1 MKATKLLDHPIDALV
16 AAARKTLEVEIRRLR
31 HASAARARGG
41 TMLGEDYQRNLI
53 AACKV
58 AGDLKKVDIAEQT
71 AKKKRLA
78 QLLPELSDDQLERIE
93 ALLRKGTDPEEAMTM
108 VLGN

>member
-1 MKATKLLDHPIDALV
+1 VKNPLDHPIDALV

-31 HASAARARGG
+31 QASLEAKTKSETG
-41 TMLGEDYQRNLI
+41 MLNPEYQRNLI

-58 AGDLKKVDIAEQT
+58 AGDLKKVDIAEQS

-78 QLLPELSDDQLERIE
+78 QLLPQLSEHQLEQME
-93 ALLRKGTDPEEAMTM
+93 SLLRKGVDPEEAVST